1 MDNYTMTFKYD
12 GYFDLPDDPE
22 IRDREVPGMVL
33 EKLQNGDFE
42 LVDFNLS
49 ENYNE
54 GNAENYIHS
63 HLHRSIVEIRL
74 DLKMRELKSRRA
86 IFERCLQALEHNA
99 TGIILVHNHP
109 SGVLQESEPD
119 RQITRQLKAG
129 GDALSIKVLDHV
141 IVTEKGYLSFAD
153 KGIL

>member
-22 IRDREVPGMVL
+22 IREREVPGMVL

-54 GNAENYIHS
+54 ENAENYIDS
-63 HLHRSIVEIRL
+63 HLHRSIVEMRL
-74 DLKMRELKSRRA
+74 DLKIKELKSREA
-86 IFERCLQALEHNA
+86 IFERCLKALEQNELCLA
-99 TGIILVHNHP
+99 RAFENQNDRLGMLQSIIIFDMK
-109 SGVLQESEPD
+109 D
-119 RQITRQLKAG
+119 RCAVS
-129 GDALSIKVLDHV
+129 A
-141 IVTEKGYLSFAD
+141 
-153 KGIL
+153 